1 MNLHSVLKEG
11 YKSKNKDN
19 LNGYILDRKLSD
31 HNNKIYYNPTDKK
44 LLHNVVGS
52 HNLSD
57 WVDNAKLAVG
67 YGFKESK
74 RYKDSHKKLRQA
86 KEKYN
91 VDNATVVGHS
101 QGGFTAGMISGKNDK
116 VVTLNKA
123 ATIGQKVRNNERH
136 FRTNDLVSVLNTH
149 SKHTTNLQPVNTQTG
164 IIPLDI
170 YKNHNVDA
178 IKNKKIFI

>member
-19 LNGYILDRKLSD
+19 LNGYVLDKKLSD
-31 HNNKIYYNPTDKK
+31 HNNKIYYNPTNKK

-57 WVDNAKLAVG
+57 WVDNAKLAIG
-67 YGFKESK
+67 FGFKESK

-86 KEKYN
+86 KEKYGIH
-91 VDNATVVGHS
+91 DATVVGHS
-101 QGGFTAGMISGKNDK
+101 QGAFTAGMISGKNDK
-116 VVTLNKA
+116 VITLNKA
-123 ATIGQKVRNNERH
+123 ATIGQKVRNNERAY
-136 FRTNDLVSVLNTH
+136 RTNDIVSVLNAN
-149 SKHTTNLQPVNTQTG
+149 SKHMNNLSSVSKTG
-164 IIPLDI
+164 ILPLDL
-170 YKNHNVDA
+170 YKNHNVNA

>member
-19 LNGYILDRKLSD
+19 LNGYVLDRKLSD
-31 HNNKIYYNPTDKK
+31 HNNKIYYDPTNKK

-57 WVDNAKLAVG
+57 WVNNAKLAIG
-67 YGFKESK
+67 FGFKESK

-86 KEKYN
+86 KEKYGIN
-91 VDNATVVGHS
+91 DATVVGHS
-101 QGGFTAGMISGKNDK
+101 QGGFTASNIASKNDK
-116 VVTLNKA
+116 VITFNKA
-123 ATIGQKVRNNERH
+123 AVGQTIKKNERAY
-136 FRTNDLVSVLNTH
+136 RTDDLVSVLNAR
-149 SKHTTNLQPVNTQTG
+149 SKHMTNLPSVSKSG
-164 IIPLDI
+164 ILPLDL

-178 IKNKKIFI
+178 IKNNKIFI